1 MCFLCEL
8 NRQIELKTGG
18 YNYYRTAMRSI
29 AANELIGEN
38 LASFTR
44 GQLNRDGFIDI
55 YLHTPGGAVSVGGG
69 SVSSQ
74 TISSLPISASDQQF
88 FQDIV
93 LSLDQRLDAEFRFT
107 SDKEVSDIQ
116 LYYDSEI
123 NLGGDILGLAM
134 ANNEAGRDWWEL
146 FINKPAFGADLNHLR
161 YSLIHELGHALGL
174 EHPFDNTDGDVVDG
188 ITDPWTSAYPEDTV
202 MAYRSPSKGSWPNAY
217 TVNDLEALV
226 SIWGAETQVFSNQ
239 SEQIFG
245 EDYSEVIIA
254 AGGDDALF
262 GAGGNDDLLG
272 GIGFDLVRGGP
283 GDDVVRGGK
292 NADQLYGGRGN
303 DLLRGGR
310 GHDQLKGGVGDD
322 LYWGGPGADLF
333 RFSSGNDSVF
343 DFNIADADCLGLEAG
358 LSYSIAQ
365 QGNDLLV
372 QTSLGTI
379 TLMGINIS
387 EFDVNT
393 QIIMI

>member
-1 MCFLCEL
+1 MCFLCEF

-18 YNYYRTAMRSI
+18 YNNGSTAMRAI
-29 AANELIGEN
+29 AANELIGEDF
-38 LASFTR
+38 ASFTR
-44 GQLNRDGFIDI
+44 RQLNRDGFIDI
-55 YLHTPGGAVSVGGG
+55 YLHTPGGAVTVGGG
-69 SVSSQ
+69 SFGSQ
-74 TISSLPISASDQQF
+74 TISSLPISAADQQF
-88 FQDIV
+88 LQDIV
-93 LSLDQRLDAEFRFT
+93 LFLDQRLDAEFRFT
-107 SDKEVSDIQ
+107 SDKEASDIQ

-123 NLGGDILGLAM
+123 DLGGDTLGLATT
-134 ANNEAGRDWWEL
+134 NTQAGRDWWEL
-146 FINKPAFGADLNHLR
+146 FINTPAFGNDLSYLR

-174 EHPFDNTDGDVVDG
+174 EHPFDNSDGDVVDG

-202 MAYRSPSKGSWPNAY
+202 MAYRDPLAGSWPNAY

-239 SEQIFG
+239 SEQIIG
-245 EDYSEVIIA
+245 GDYSEKLIA
-254 AGGDDALF
+254 AGGDDVLV
-262 GAGGNDDLLG
+262 GAGGNDELLG
-272 GIGFDLVRGGP
+272 GRGFDLVRGGL
-283 GDDVVRGGK
+283 GDDALGGGK
-292 NADQLYGGRGN
+292 NADQLYAGSGN
-303 DLLRGGR
+303 DTLRGGR
-310 GHDQLKGGVGDD
+310 GHDQLTGGVGDD

-333 RFSSGNDSVF
+333 RFTSGNDSVF
-343 DFNIADADCLGLEAG
+343 DFNIAAADRLGLEAG

-393 QIIMI
+393 QIINL

>member
-1 MCFLCEL
+1 MCFLCEF

-18 YNYYRTAMRSI
+18 YNYSSTAMRAI

-38 LASFTR
+38 LATFTR

-55 YLHTPGGAVSVGGG
+55 YLHTPGGAVMVGGG
-69 SVSSQ
+69 SFGSQ
-74 TISSLPISASDQQF
+74 TISSLPISVSDQQF
-88 FQDIV
+88 FQNVV
-93 LSLDQRLDAEFRFT
+93 LHLDQRLGADFRFT

-116 LYYDSEI
+116 LYYDREI
-123 NLGGDILGLAM
+123 NLGGDTLGLATT
-134 ANNEAGRDWWEL
+134 NTQAGRDWWEL
-146 FINKPAFGADLNHLR
+146 FINAPAFGADLNYLR
-161 YSLIHELGHALGL
+161 YSLIHELGHSLGL
-174 EHPFDNTDGDVVDG
+174 EHPFDISDGDAVNG
-188 ITDPWTSAYPEDTV
+188 ISDPWTSAYPEETV
-202 MAYRSPSKGSWPNAY
+202 MAYRSPSTGSWPNAY
-217 TVNDLEALV
+217 TVNDLEALI

-239 SEQIFG
+239 SEQILG
-245 EDYSEVIIA
+245 GDYSEVIIA

-272 GIGFDLVRGGP
+272 GRGFDLVRGGP

-292 NADQLYGGRGN
+292 NADQLYAGSGN
-303 DLLRGGR
+303 DMLRGGR
-310 GHDQLKGGVGDD
+310 GHDQLTGGVGDD
-322 LYWGGPGADLF
+322 LYWGGPGADVF

-393 QIIMI
+393 QIINL

>member
-1 MCFLCEL
+1 
-8 NRQIELKTGG
+8 
-18 YNYYRTAMRSI
+18 MRSI

>member
-1 MCFLCEL
+1 MCFLCEV

-18 YNYYRTAMRSI
+18 YNYGSTAMRAI
-29 AANELIGEN
+29 AANELIGEDF
-38 LASFTR
+38 ASFTR

-55 YLHTPGGAVSVGGG
+55 YLHTPGGAVTVGGG
-69 SVSSQ
+69 SFGSQ
-74 TISSLPISASDQQF
+74 TISSLPISAADQQF
-88 FQDIV
+88 LQDIV
-93 LSLDQRLDAEFRFT
+93 LFLDQRLDAEFRFA

-123 NLGGDILGLAM
+123 DLGGDTLGLATT
-134 ANNEAGRDWWEL
+134 NTQAGRDWWEL
-146 FINKPAFGADLNHLR
+146 FINTPAFGNDLNYLR

-202 MAYRSPSKGSWPNAY
+202 MAYRSPSTGSWPNAY

-226 SIWGAETQVFSNQ
+226 SIWGAEKQVFSNQ
-239 SEQIFG
+239 SEEIFG
-245 EDYSEVIIA
+245 GDYSEVIIA
-254 AGGDDALF
+254 AGGDDVLV
-262 GAGGNDDLLG
+262 GAGGNDELLG
-272 GIGFDLVRGGP
+272 GRGFDLVRGGP

-292 NADQLYGGRGN
+292 NADQLYAGSGN
-303 DLLRGGR
+303 DMLRGGR
-310 GHDQLKGGVGDD
+310 GDDQLTGGVGDD

-343 DFNIADADCLGLEAG
+343 DFKIAAADRLGLEVG

-393 QIIMI
+393 QIINL